1 MRYTV
6 IAAVM
11 LVSTLVLCGLYAQG
25 VRAQDGDGLREA
37 LQELEGLLAKG
48 LPDRAPQW
56 RCDASTKFQC
66 SVNGCSEIRPTVWV
80 NLDFPA
86 RRLERCDAKGCDRY
100 EMVHSVA
107 GLYTTITLVGHPG
120 TFFKAVNDASEFV
133 EVASLGVSVLSSFGR
148 CNRK

>member
-1 MRYTV
+1 MTV
-6 IAAVM
+6 VVASFLIALGGLCAPAVA
-11 LVSTLVLCGLYAQG
+11 VQES
-25 VRAQDGDGLREA
+25 GDLREA
-37 LQELEGLLAKG
+37 LQELEGLVAKG

-100 EMVHSVA
+100 EMVHSIS

-120 TFFKAVNDASEFV
+120 TFLKAVNDGSQFV
-133 EVASLGVSVLSSFGR
+133 EVASILTRVFTSFGR
-148 CNRK
+148 CLPR